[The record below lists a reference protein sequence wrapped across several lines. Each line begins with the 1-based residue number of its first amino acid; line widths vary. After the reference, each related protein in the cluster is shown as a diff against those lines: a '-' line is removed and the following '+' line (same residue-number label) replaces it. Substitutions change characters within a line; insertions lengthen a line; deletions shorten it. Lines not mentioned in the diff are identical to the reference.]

1 MLQNK
6 IRRGEMDQE
15 VTFIKKVL
23 GDSTTNEDKTDR
35 WIEVDSYP
43 TVCAKIED
51 LSGNDVVIA
60 GRLTYAQRTR
70 ATIDHRDDLT
80 TQNRMVLNGKVYEI
94 MAITRNN
101 SSRERY
107 QDVMC
112 NLLDNEE
119 WT

>member
-1 MLQNK
+1 MLQNR

-15 VTFIKKVL
+15 VTLIKKVI
-23 GDSTTNEDKTDR
+23 GESVTNEDRTDR
-35 WIEVDSYP
+35 WIEVDQYP
-43 TVCAKIED
+43 TVCAKVED
-51 LSGNDVVIA
+51 LQGNDVVIA
-60 GRLTYAQRTR
+60 NRLTYAQRTR

-94 MAITRNN
+94 MAIIRSN
-101 SSRERY
+101 SSRDRY
-107 QDVMC
+107 LEVMC